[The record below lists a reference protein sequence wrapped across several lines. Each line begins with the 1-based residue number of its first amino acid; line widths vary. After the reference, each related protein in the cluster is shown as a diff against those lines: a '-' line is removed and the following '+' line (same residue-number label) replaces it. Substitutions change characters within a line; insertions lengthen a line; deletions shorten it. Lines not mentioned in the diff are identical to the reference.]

1 MFGGY
6 YNFFQFIDVSYE
18 QTNYSVIK
26 AIIN

>member
-6 YNFFQFIDVSYE
+6 YNFYQFVDASYG